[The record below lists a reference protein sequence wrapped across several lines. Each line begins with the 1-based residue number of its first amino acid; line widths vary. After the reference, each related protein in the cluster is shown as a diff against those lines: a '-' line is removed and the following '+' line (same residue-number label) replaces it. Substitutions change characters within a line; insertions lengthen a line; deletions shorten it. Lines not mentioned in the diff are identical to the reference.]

1 MRNKPV
7 SQNEFVADATGLK
20 RRLGVVSAT
29 LMGVGVILGAGIYVI
44 VGVAAGWAGNA
55 VWLSFLIAAAVAAL
69 AGISYARLGRLHP
82 KNAPEYQYLNIAFG
96 QIPGFLAGWM
106 VLWATVISTSAVA
119 LGFAGY
125 LEHLFDMPITAGAIG
140 IILVASVVV
149 LIGIGESVIMAGILT
164 AIEVLGLV
172 IIIGIGV
179 PHLGNVNVL
188 EIPMGMTG
196 IITAASLVFFAY
208 IGFEGMANLS
218 EEMKKPERDLPKA
231 IVLALG
237 ISTVLYIMVALAAV
251 SVVGWSELS
260 KSGAPLAIVAAK
272 ALGTNAN
279 VLITAIALASTA
291 NTVIIL
297 MVSASRAMWAM
308 SCASVLPKVLCV
320 IGEKRRTPWATI
332 LVVGLVTTLFAV
344 IGNIETVAE
353 FTNFAILLAFAGVH
367 ASLIKIFGL
376 SNHPKFELKNVLL
389 NIVLPGL
396 GLIIAL
402 FLAISAGW
410 QAALLSG
417 ILLVIGVI
425 THLIL
430 QFTARYKQK
439 S

>member
-1 MRNKPV
+1 
-7 SQNEFVADATGLK
+7 
-20 RRLGVVSAT
+20 
-29 LMGVGVILGAGIYVI
+29 
-44 VGVAAGWAGNA
+44 
-55 VWLSFLIAAAVAAL
+55 
-69 AGISYARLGRLHP
+69 
-82 KNAPEYQYLNIAFG
+82 
-96 QIPGFLAGWM
+96 
-106 VLWATVISTSAVA
+106 
-119 LGFAGY
+119 
-125 LEHLFDMPITAGAIG
+125 
-140 IILVASVVV
+140 
-149 LIGIGESVIMAGILT
+149 
-164 AIEVLGLV
+164 
-172 IIIGIGV
+172 
-179 PHLGNVNVL
+179 
-188 EIPMGMTG
+188 
-196 IITAASLVFFAY
+196 
-208 IGFEGMANLS
+208 
-218 EEMKKPERDLPKA
+218 
-231 IVLALG
+231 
-237 ISTVLYIMVALAAV
+237 
-251 SVVGWSELS
+251 
-260 KSGAPLAIVAAK
+260 
-272 ALGTNAN
+272 
-279 VLITAIALASTA
+279 LITAIALASTA

-308 SCASVLPKVLCV
+308 SCAGVLPKVLCV

-430 QFTARYKQK
+430 QFTARHKQK
-439 S
+439 I

>member
-1 MRNKPV
+1 MNKPV
-7 SQNEFVADATGLK
+7 SQNDSVGDGSRLK
-20 RRLGVVSAT
+20 RSLGVVSAT

-44 VGVAAGWAGNA
+44 IGVAAGWAGNA
-55 VWLSFLIAAAVAAL
+55 VWLSFLIAAVAAAL
-69 AGISYARLGRLHP
+69 AGISYARLGRLRP
-82 KNAPEYQYLNIAFG
+82 KNAPEYQYLNMAFG

-119 LGFAGY
+119 LGFSGY
-125 LEHLFDMPITAGAIG
+125 LEHLFGVPMIAGAIG
-140 IILVASVVV
+140 IILFASIVVF
-149 LIGIGESVIMAGILT
+149 IGIGESVIMAGILT
-164 AIEVLGLV
+164 AVEVLGLV
-172 IIIGIGV
+172 IIIGIAV

-188 EIPMGMTG
+188 EMPMGMTG
-196 IITAASLVFFAY
+196 VITAASLVFFAY

-260 KSGAPLAIVAAK
+260 KSSAPLAIVAAE
-272 ALGTNAN
+272 AFGTNAN
-279 VLITAIALASTA
+279 VLLTAIALASTA

-308 SCASVLPKVLCV
+308 SCAGALPKALCV
-320 IGEKRRTPWATI
+320 LGEKRRTPWATI
-332 LVVGLVTTLFAV
+332 LVVGLVTTLFAL
-344 IGNIETVAE
+344 IGNIETIAE

-376 SNHPKFELKNVLL
+376 SGHPKFQLNNVLL

-410 QAALLSG
+410 QAALISG

-430 QFTARYKQK
+430 QFIERRKQK